1 MVLCGI
7 YKIHNKNNNKSYI
20 GKSTNILSRWSQHI
34 DAARLGKEDYEFYKD
49 LKELSNFTFEI
60 LILCKEEELQKY
72 EQEFIDKFNSYEN
85 GYNQVQAIDKRKE
98 EIKNLSLNILKAIDL
113 LEHSKMFFQ
122 EIADETGL
130 SVNTIYNINNCK
142 SYKNYHNYKKNIR
155 EESNN
160 TCRRDK
166 GELNPMSKLTEEQVL
181 EIIQLLKE
189 GELTNKQI
197 AQKFNVSSGCINN
210 INTRHRWKHLS
221 TEFVKNIRNES
232 KGEFMSNEVSI
243 S

>member
-7 YKIHNKNNNKSYI
+7 YKIHNKNNDKVYI
-20 GKSTNILSRWSQHI
+20 GKSIDILQRWSQHI
-34 DAARLGKEDYEFYKD
+34 DAARLNKKDYEFYKD
-49 LKELSNFTFEI
+49 LKNLSDFTFEI
-60 LILCKEEELQKY
+60 LTLCQESELQ
-72 EQEFIDKFNSYEN
+72 EQEQFFIDKFNSCKN

-98 EIKNLSLNILKAIDL
+98 EIKNLSSNILKAIDL
-113 LEHSKMFFQ
+113 LEHSSLFFQ

-142 SYKNYHNYKKNIR
+142 SYKNYHNYNKNIR

-160 TCRRDK
+160 IHRRDK
-166 GELNPMSKLTEEQVL
+166 GELNPMSKLTESQVL

-197 AQKFNVSSGCINN
+197 AQKFNVSSSCINN
-210 INTRHRWKHLS
+210 INTRHRWKHL
-221 TEFVKNIRNES
+221 TTDFVKNIRKEA
-232 KGEFMSNEVSI
+232 KGEFMSNEMSI